1 MSNTEDLTLKP
12 LAHQVAG
19 HPGSIMTA
27 GDGSTIVKPSLPLEI
42 EFYTKTAPEHFP
54 ELIEK
59 GLVCKYYGTEVHA
72 QPPKEG
78 KVKLEQVRQW
88 QSHELVNYGR

>member
-1 MSNTEDLTLKP
+1 MASTQDGTWKP

-42 EFYTKTAPEHFP
+42 EFYSKTAPEHFP
-54 ELIEK
+54 ELAEK
-59 GLVCKYYGTEVHA
+59 GLICKYYGTEEHTQA
-72 QPPKEG
+72 PKEG
-78 KVKLEQVRQW
+78 KVKLEQVGD
-88 QSHELVNYGR
+88 LADIGNYGR